1 MKYNT
6 HVSWVVFFTSV
17 IVLGLILG
25 GVFGIGTLGRSIVGL
40 SAFVVWLIFDKYM
53 RDRTRS
59 RRQEE
64 EEPGD

>member
-6 HVSWVVFFTSV
+6 HVSWVVTFASL

-25 GVFGIGTLGRSIVGL
+25 VVFGIGTLGRSIVGL

-53 RDRTRS
+53 RDRTR
-59 RRQEE
+59 RQEE
-64 EEPGD
+64 EAAGD

>member
-6 HVSWVVFFTSV
+6 HVSWVVTFASM

-40 SAFVVWLIFDKYM
+40 SVFVVWLIFDKYM
-53 RDRTRS
+53 RDRS
-59 RRQEE
+59 RRQETE
-64 EEPGD
+64 VRGH

>member
-6 HVSWVVFFTSV
+6 HVSWIVSFNSL

-40 SAFVVWLIFDKYM
+40 SLFVVWLIFDKYM
-53 RDRTRS
+53 RDRS
-59 RRQEE
+59 RHQEQE
-64 EEPGD
+64 ASSD

>member
-6 HVSWVVFFTSV
+6 HVSWVVTFASM

-40 SAFVVWLIFDKYM
+40 SVFVVWLIFDKYM
-53 RDRTRS
+53 RDRTRC
-59 RRQEE
+59 QEQE
-64 EEPGD
+64 ARGD

>member
-6 HVSWVVFFTSV
+6 HVSWIVTFASL

-53 RDRTRS
+53 RDRTR
-59 RRQEE
+59 RQEE
-64 EEPGD
+64 EAAGD

>member
-6 HVSWVVFFTSV
+6 HVSWIVFFNSL

-40 SAFVVWLIFDKYM
+40 IVGIVWLLFDKYM
-53 RDRTRS
+53 RDRS
-59 RRQEE
+59 QRQEQE
-64 EEPGD
+64 ARGD

>member
-6 HVSWVVFFTSV
+6 HVSWVVTFASM

-40 SAFVVWLIFDKYM
+40 SVFVVWLLFDKYM
-53 RDRTRS
+53 RDRTR
-59 RRQEE
+59 RQEQE
-64 EEPGD
+64 ARGD

>member
-6 HVSWVVFFTSV
+6 HVSWVVTFASV

-25 GVFGIGTLGRSIVGL
+25 GVFGIGTLGRSIIGL
-40 SAFVVWLIFDKYM
+40 SLGIVWLIFDKYM
-53 RDRTRS
+53 RDQT

-64 EEPGD
+64 EARSD

>member
-25 GVFGIGTLGRSIVGL
+25 GVFGIGTLGRSIIGL
-40 SAFVVWLIFDKYM
+40 SLWIVWLIFDKYM
-53 RDRTRS
+53 RDRTR
-59 RRQEE
+59 RQEE
-64 EEPGD
+64 EASGD

>member
-40 SAFVVWLIFDKYM
+40 SLWIVWLIFDKYM
-53 RDRTRS
+53 RDRTR
-59 RRQEE
+59 RQEE
-64 EEPGD
+64 EAPGR

>member
-6 HVSWVVFFTSV
+6 HVSWVVTFASV

-40 SAFVVWLIFDKYM
+40 SLGIGWLIFDKYM
-53 RDRTRS
+53 RDRTR
-59 RRQEE
+59 RQEE
-64 EEPGD
+64 EAPGC

>member
-6 HVSWVVFFTSV
+6 HVSWVVTFISL

-40 SAFVVWLIFDKYM
+40 LSLIHI
-53 RDRTRS
+53 
-59 RRQEE
+59 
-64 EEPGD
+64 

>member
-6 HVSWVVFFTSV
+6 HVSWVVTFASL

-25 GVFGIGTLGRSIVGL
+25 GVFGIGTLGRSMVGL

-53 RDRTRS
+53 RDRTR
-59 RRQEE
+59 RQEE
-64 EEPGD
+64 EAAGD